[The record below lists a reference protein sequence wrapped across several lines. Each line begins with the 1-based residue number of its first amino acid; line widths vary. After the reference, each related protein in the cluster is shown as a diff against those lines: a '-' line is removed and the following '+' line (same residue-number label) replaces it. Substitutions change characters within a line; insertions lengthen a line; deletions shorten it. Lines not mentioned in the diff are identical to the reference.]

1 MVPDTCKCYM
11 HAQSLQLYPTLCDPM
26 DCSPQAPLSMGFS
39 RILEWVAIPFSRA
52 SSPPRDQTQVS
63 FISCIACGFFTSE
76 PPGKPKKSYINILY
90 CRSCIVFHY
99 LSKCCHC
106 CFLFFSCWINIEKG
120 FILSF
125 LGPIS
130 AVILVGL

>member
-39 RILEWVAIPFSRA
+39 RILEWVAMLFSRG
-52 SSPPRDQTQVS
+52 SSPPRDQTHVS

-76 PPGKPKKSYINILY
+76 PLGSPKSPIKIFSIADHFLY
-90 CRSCIVFHY
+90 SITF
-99 LSKCCHC
+99 LKCCHC